1 LTPSA
6 ADHPAQN
13 VWIAASRTKLLS
25 LDGRPLLVDSG
36 ADDVDAK
43 LRGLV
48 TIVSGYEDALL
59 YRVGP

>member
-1 LTPSA
+1 M
-6 ADHPAQN
+6 
-13 VWIAASRTKLLS
+13 VGSRTKLLS

-43 LRGLV
+43 LRGIV

-59 YRVGP
+59 YRVGS